1 MKNRPDYGR
10 LAQIS
15 SVIRVLIVMINSSV
29 SISAPANIDVNHEI
43 INVSAY
49 CFVELDNLQEL
60 RTAIKDKALSLNL
73 KGTVLLAHEG
83 INLFLAG
90 PRADIQS
97 MTNFLTTLLTLPG
110 IDFKESVSD
119 SKPFNRLLVK
129 IKKEII
135 SMGVPEIKP
144 SQFKAPYMTAQEL
157 KQRLENDPNLV
168 VLDTRNDYE
177 IKIGKFKNALELPIR
192 TFRAFPD
199 SVKNLDENLKD
210 KTIVTYCTGGIRCEK
225 AASFMISQGF
235 KDVYQLHGGILKY
248 FEECGESH
256 YEGDCFVFD
265 QRVALDP
272 NLTET
277 EVEQCF
283 ACRMPVTP
291 EEQQSEFYKIVEYCP
306 ACYHK
311 NKRTK

>member
-1 MKNRPDYGR
+1 
-10 LAQIS
+10 
-15 SVIRVLIVMINSSV
+15 MINSSV
-29 SISAPANIDVNHEI
+29 SISAPQNIDVNNEI

-49 CFVELDNLQEL
+49 CFVELSNLQEL
-60 RTAIKDKALSLNL
+60 RETIKNKALDLDL
-73 KGTVLLAHEG
+73 KGTVLLADEG

-90 PRADIQS
+90 TRGAIQT
-97 MTNFLTTLLTLPG
+97 MTQFLTTLLTLPG
-110 IDFKESVSD
+110 IDFKESISD
-119 SKPFNRLLVK
+119 HRPFNRLLVK

-157 KQRLENDPNLV
+157 KNRLDNDPNLV

-177 IKIGKFKNALELPIR
+177 MKIGKFKNALELPIR
-192 TFRAFPD
+192 TFRAFPE
-199 SVKNLDENLKD
+199 SVKTLDESLKD

-272 NLTET
+272 NLAET
-277 EVEQCF
+277 DIEQCF
-283 ACRMPVTP
+283 ACRMPVTV
-291 EEQQSEFYKIVEYCP
+291 EEQQSEMYKVVEYCP

-311 NKRTK
+311 NKK

>member
-1 MKNRPDYGR
+1 
-10 LAQIS
+10 
-15 SVIRVLIVMINSSV
+15 MINSSV
-29 SISAPANIDVNHEI
+29 SISAPINIDVNNEI

-49 CFVELDNLQEL
+49 CFVELGNLEEL
-60 RTAIKDKALSLNL
+60 RISIRDKALSLDL
-73 KGTVLLAHEG
+73 KGSVLLAHEG

-90 PRADIQS
+90 SRADIQS
-97 MTNFLTTLLTLPG
+97 MTKFLTVLLTLPG
-110 IDFKESVSD
+110 IDFKESTSD
-119 SKPFNRLLVK
+119 HKPFNRLLVK

-144 SQFKAPYMTAQEL
+144 SQFKAPYITAQEL
-157 KQRLENDPNLV
+157 KNRLDNDPNLV

-192 TFRAFPD
+192 TFRSFPD
-199 SVKNLDENLKD
+199 SVKNLDESLKD
-210 KTIVTYCTGGIRCEK
+210 KAIVTYCTGGIRCEK

-235 KDVYQLHGGILKY
+235 KEVYQLQGGILKY

-265 QRVALDP
+265 QRVALNP
-272 NLTET
+272 NLVET
-277 EVEQCF
+277 QVEQCF
-283 ACRMPVTP
+283 ACRMPVTV
-291 EEQQSEFYKIVEYCP
+291 EEQQSEFYKVVEYCP

-311 NKRTK
+311 NKQLNK